1 MTRFGY
7 FLAAEENTPRE
18 IVRQARLAQEAG
30 FDSLWISDHFH
41 PWLDEQ
47 GESGFVWSM
56 IGAISQVCSLP
67 VSTAVTCP
75 LSRVHPAIVAQAA
88 ATSALLT
95 DGGFTLGVGTGEA
108 LNEHITGAR
117 WPAAEERLEM
127 LEEAVHVIREL
138 LSGRLISHAGQYYTV
153 ETARLYSVPEMP
165 PPVFMSG
172 FGDKAIK
179 LAARIA
185 DGYMCVQ
192 PSADFVRL
200 YRESG
205 GGDRPV
211 QGGLKACW
219 GPDEA
224 AARKTMHR
232 LWPTDAIPGEAAQLL
247 PMPRHFGQLAK
258 LVTEDMISAPCGP
271 DPEVHAAGLRAYI
284 EAGFDEVYVGQV
296 GPDADGFFEMYGE
309 RVLPRLRDENA

>member
-1 MTRFGY
+1 
-7 FLAAEENTPRE
+7 
-18 IVRQARLAQEAG
+18 
-30 FDSLWISDHFH
+30 
-41 PWLDEQ
+41 
-47 GESGFVWSM
+47 
-56 IGAISQVCSLP
+56 
-67 VSTAVTCP
+67 
-75 LSRVHPAIVAQAA
+75 
-88 ATSALLT
+88 
-95 DGGFTLGVGTGEA
+95 
-108 LNEHITGAR
+108 
-117 WPAAEERLEM
+117 
-127 LEEAVHVIREL
+127 
-138 LSGRLISHAGQYYTV
+138 
-153 ETARLYSVPEMP
+153 
-165 PPVFMSG
+165 
-172 FGDKAIK
+172 
-179 LAARIA
+179 
-185 DGYMCVQ
+185 MCVQ

-200 YRESG
+200 YWESG

-247 PMPRHFGQLAK
+247 PMPRHFGQLAE